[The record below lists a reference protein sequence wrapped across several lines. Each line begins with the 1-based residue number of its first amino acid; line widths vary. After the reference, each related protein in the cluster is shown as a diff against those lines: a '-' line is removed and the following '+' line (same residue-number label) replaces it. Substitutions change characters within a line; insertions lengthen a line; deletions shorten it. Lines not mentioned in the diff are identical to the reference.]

1 MQPVS
6 QPRSIIR
13 RPQVLACT
21 GISDTTLWRLMRAGT
36 FPRPIKLSSQRVGWF
51 LDEVIEW
58 QAAKAA
64 ERG

>member
-1 MQPVS
+1 
-6 QPRSIIR
+6 
-13 RPQVLACT
+13 VLACT

-36 FPRPIKLSSQRVGWF
+36 FPRPVKLSSQRVGWF
-51 LDEVIEW
+51 LDEIIAW